1 MNCPPGPRRL
11 RGIMHNARF
20 WALSTVVF
28 ALSGGCKEP
37 PAPEKT
43 PAATPSAAAA
53 STPSASAA
61 ATRDAGTSAAGHAQK
76 PDIQCENGP
85 TAVFHMPGLEAD
97 VRKKLQKTKGEPISV
112 KELAT
117 IKSINVTND
126 KVDYLDPCIFPKLTG
141 MKDLFLGEGELDDLS
156 LLASHGQLVSLRA
169 SINKVKDI
177 SPLSNLTKLDRLDLG
192 RTLIRDVEALS
203 TLVNLTELQLDGTD
217 IETVKPLANLK
228 KLERLSIKN
237 TRVGDVSPLAGITT
251 LKSLS
256 TGGSP
261 VNDFHSLGALVSRG
275 LKIDTH

>member
-1 MNCPPGPRRL
+1 
-11 RGIMHNARF
+11 MHNARSLAPRNF
-20 WALSTVVF
+20 FGGTSTVL
-28 ALSGGCKEP
+28 ALLLVSGCSEP

-43 PAATPSAAAA
+43 AKTAPSAPVAAVPSAPAPAATADAGA
-53 STPSASAA
+53 TTA
-61 ATRDAGTSAAGHAQK
+61 ATGKTK
-76 PDIQCENGP
+76 PDIKCDNGP

-97 VRKKLQKTKGEPISV
+97 VRKKLAKTKGEPISV
-112 KELAT
+112 KELAN

-156 LLASHGQLVSLRA
+156 LLASHGQLISLRA

-177 SPLSNLTKLDRLDLG
+177 SPLANLTKLDRLDLG
-192 RTLIRDVEALS
+192 RTAIRDVEALA
-203 TLVNLTELQLDGTD
+203 TLVNLTELQLDGTEID
-217 IETVKPLANLK
+217 TVKPLANLK

-261 VNDFHSLGALVSRG
+261 VSDFHVLGAAVSKG